1 MCLVSCFSL
10 LEIYNMI
17 PIRHPFTAARISRL
31 RAGDSVA
38 VSGLCHTGRDRFH
51 KHLAETGESR
61 VNLRDGAIFHCGPIV
76 AADVSSAGGQNVRRH
91 TIVAAGPTT
100 SIREEPYMPRII
112 AEHGLRVI
120 IGKGGMGAAT
130 TAACRD
136 HGCVYLQA
144 VGGAAALIARTVKRV
159 VEVNYL
165 EEFGATEA
173 VWSLELDSLE
183 TICAID
189 TLGNNLHDEVRE
201 KSRQK
206 LSDSFL

>member
-1 MCLVSCFSL
+1 MINL
-10 LEIYNMI
+10 L
-17 PIRHPFTAARISRL
+17 HPFTVAQISRL
-31 RAGDSVA
+31 RAGDPVA

-51 KHLAETGESR
+51 KHLFETGESR
-61 VNLRDGAIFHCGPIV
+61 VRLRDGAIFHCGPIV
-76 AADVSSAGGQNVRRH
+76 QPSAPSLQPSAFK
-91 TIVAAGPTT
+91 IIAAGPTT

-130 TAACRD
+130 AAACHE

-144 VGGAAALIARTVKRV
+144 VGGAAALIAQRIKRV
-159 VEVNYL
+159 ADVNYL

-173 VWSLELDSLE
+173 VWTIEFDNLE

-189 TLGNNLHDEVRE
+189 SLGTCLHDAVRQISE
-201 KSRQK
+201 RNLKR
-206 LSDSFL
+206 LTVR